1 MVVARLFIVV
11 LVAALLAAC
20 GGSDTSDESG
30 APTVTASTSAET
42 ARAETSTAAEE
53 ELLYGCI
60 EPGTAKPLSIESAG
74 ATLDAAVFGEGS
86 VGIVL
91 AHESDGSL
99 CNWASIA
106 PEFANEGYRVLI
118 FDFGQPAT
126 VADDMHAATKKIRE
140 LGARKIILG
149 GASLGGTVA
158 LMMAARERNV
168 VGAFSLS
175 APAVY
180 GNTEGLPAVRRFRA
194 PVLFVAA
201 EDDGNFADD
210 ARALYRAA
218 ASRDKQLLIVAGSE
232 HGTALYGGPAAER
245 VRGAVDG
252 FLQKAAS

>member
-1 MVVARLFIVV
+1 VARVLIVL
-11 LVAALLAAC
+11 LVVMLLAAC
-20 GGSDTSDESG
+20 GGSDRSDS
-30 APTVTASTSAET
+30 APTSPASTSAET
-42 ARAETSTAAEE
+42 VGGGTSTTGEK

-74 ATLDAAVFGEGS
+74 ATLDAAVFGEGR

-91 AHESDGSL
+91 AHEIGGSL

-106 PEFANEGYRVLI
+106 PEFAEEGYQVLI
-118 FDFGQPAT
+118 YDFGEPAT
-126 VADDMHAATKKIRE
+126 VARDMHAATKKIRE
-140 LGARKIILG
+140 LGAKKIILG

-201 EDDGNFADD
+201 EDDSNFADD
-210 ARALYRAA
+210 ARRLHRAA
-218 ASRDKQLLIVAGSE
+218 ASRDKELLIVPGSE
-232 HGTALYGGPAAER
+232 HGTALYGGPAADR
-245 VRGAVDG
+245 VRAAVDG
-252 FLQKAAS
+252 LLEKAAS

>member
-1 MVVARLFIVV
+1 VTRLFIVV
-11 LVAALLAAC
+11 LVAVLLAGC
-20 GGSDTSDESG
+20 GGSDTSDENG
-30 APTVTASTSAET
+30 ARTFAA
-42 ARAETSTAAEE
+42 STAAETAGAE
-53 ELLYGCI
+53 TSSPAEDLLYGCI
-60 EPGTAKPLSIESAG
+60 EPGTARRLTIDSAG
-74 ATLDAAVFGEGS
+74 ITLDAAVFGEGP

-106 PEFANEGYRVLI
+106 PDLADEGFRVLI
-118 FDFGQPAT
+118 FDFGEPAT
-126 VADDMHAATKKIRE
+126 VASDMHAATEKIRE
-140 LGARKIILG
+140 LGANKIVLG

-158 LMMAARERNV
+158 LMTAGQTRNV

-180 GNTEGLPAVRRFRA
+180 GNAEGLPAVRRFRA

-210 ARALYRAA
+210 ARRLYRAA
-218 ASRDKQLLIVAGSE
+218 ASRDKELLIVTGSE

-245 VRGAVDG
+245 VRAAVDG
-252 FLQKAAS
+252 LLEKAAS

>member
-1 MVVARLFIVV
+1 VTRLLIVV

-30 APTVTASTSAET
+30 ARTFAASTDAET
-42 ARAETSTAAEE
+42 AGAETPTAAED
-53 ELLYGCI
+53 LLYGCI
-60 EPGTAKPLSIESAG
+60 EPGTASPLTIESAG
-74 ATLDAAVFGEGS
+74 ATLDAAVFGEGR

-106 PEFANEGYRVLI
+106 PELADEGFRVLI
-118 FDFGQPAT
+118 FDFGEPAT
-126 VADDMHAATKKIRE
+126 VARDMHAATEKIRE
-140 LGARKIILG
+140 LGAKRIVLG

-158 LMMAARERNV
+158 LMTATRARNV

-180 GNTEGLPAVRRFRA
+180 GNAQGLPAVRRFRA
-194 PVLFVAA
+194 PVLLVAA
-201 EDDGNFADD
+201 KDDGNFADD
-210 ARALYRAA
+210 ARRLYRAA
-218 ASRDKQLLIVAGSE
+218 ASRNKKLVIVPGSE

-245 VRGAVDG
+245 VRAAVDG
-252 FLQKAAS
+252 FLEKAAS

>member
-1 MVVARLFIVV
+1 MARLLIVG
-11 LVAALLAAC
+11 LVSAVLAAC

-30 APTVTASTSAET
+30 APTSAASTSAET
-42 ARAETSTAAEE
+42 AGGETSTAAEE

-74 ATLDAAVFGEGS
+74 AKLDAAVFGEGR

-91 AHESDGSL
+91 AHEIGGSL

-106 PEFANEGYRVLI
+106 PELAEEGYQVLI
-118 FDFGQPAT
+118 YDFGAPAT
-126 VADDMHAATKKIRE
+126 AAHDMRAATQKIRE
-140 LGARKIILG
+140 LGAEKIILG

-158 LMMAARERNV
+158 LMTAARERNV

-175 APAVY
+175 APDVY
-180 GNTEGLPAVRRFRA
+180 GNAEGLPAVRRFRA

-201 EDDGNFADD
+201 EDDGNFAAE
-210 ARALYRAA
+210 ARWLYRAA
-218 ASRDKQLLIVAGSE
+218 ASRDKKLLIVPGSE

-245 VRGAVDG
+245 VSGAVDG
-252 FLQKAAS
+252 LLERAAS

>member
-1 MVVARLFIVV
+1 VARVLIVL
-11 LVAALLAAC
+11 LVVTLLAAC
-20 GGSDTSDESG
+20 GGSDTSDS
-30 APTVTASTSAET
+30 APTSPTSTNDET
-42 ARAETSTAAEE
+42 AGGETSTAGED

-74 ATLDAAVFGEGS
+74 ATLDAAVFGEGR

-91 AHESDGSL
+91 AHEIGGSL

-106 PEFANEGYRVLI
+106 PELAEEGYQVLI
-118 FDFGQPAT
+118 YDFGEPAT
-126 VADDMHAATKKIRE
+126 VAGDMRAATKKIRE
-140 LGARKIILG
+140 LGAKKIILG

-158 LMMAARERNV
+158 LMMAPRERNV

-175 APAVY
+175 APDVY

-201 EDDGNFADD
+201 EDDGDFADD
-210 ARALYRAA
+210 ARLLYRAA
-218 ASRDKQLLIVAGSE
+218 ASRNKELLIVPGSE

-245 VRGAVDG
+245 VAGAVDG
-252 FLQKAAS
+252 FLEEAAS

>member
-1 MVVARLFIVV
+1 VTRVFIVV

-30 APTVTASTSAET
+30 APTSAASTGAET
-42 ARAETSTAAEE
+42 AGAETSTAAED

-60 EPGTAKPLSIESAG
+60 QPGTARPLSIESAG
-74 ATLDAAVFGEGS
+74 AKLDAAVFGEGS

-106 PEFANEGYRVLI
+106 PEFANAGYRVLI
-118 FDFGQPAT
+118 FDFGEPVT
-126 VADDMHAATKKIRE
+126 VAGDMHAATKKIRE
-140 LGARKIILG
+140 LGATKVILG

-158 LMMAARERNV
+158 LMTAARERNV

-180 GNTEGLPAVRRFRA
+180 GNAEGLPAVRRFRA
-194 PVLFVAA
+194 PILFVAA
-201 EDDGNFADD
+201 EDDGNFAED
-210 ARALYRAA
+210 ARRLYRAA
-218 ASRDKQLLIVAGSE
+218 ASRDKKLLIVPGSE
-232 HGTALYGGPAAER
+232 HGTALYAGPAAER

-252 FLQKAAS
+252 FLKKVTS